1 MAASA
6 ASAAMRTTSSAASTV
21 EAAASAAASTVEA
34 AASATTMDGATF
46 ATADVG
52 SGAAGRSGG
61 RVLDWSYGDIV
72 DARSGAGVGVAARRR
87 CTAGGAME
95 FIAIAARAGAA
106 ERVGALPPGDGNSA
120 RVPRVQ

>member
-1 MAASA
+1 VET
-6 ASAAMRTTSSAASTV
+6 TTSASTV
-21 EAAASAAASTVEA
+21 ETASSASTASA
-34 AASATTMDGATF
+34 MDGATF

-72 DARSGAGVGVAARRR
+72 DARSGTGVGVAARRR

-120 RVPRVQ
+120 RVPRAQ